1 MGRRNR
7 KMMSIAAVV
16 VVLAACGVGIAQAAV
31 GGGADEQATGPQA
44 ERAEQAAL
52 KVAGA
57 GHVAG
62 VERSD
67 GGWKVKVVKRG
78 ESLGPWWDE
87 STSDREVEIRLDRNY
102 QWVSARSAA
111 D

>member
-1 MGRRNR
+1 MAGNR
-7 KMMSIAAVV
+7 KLMSIGAVAV
-16 VVLAACGVGIAQAAV
+16 ALGAGGVGIAQAA
-31 GGGADEQATGPQA
+31 GGDSAEPVTGPKA
-44 ERAEQAAL
+44 ERAEKAAL

-57 GHVAG
+57 GHVTG

-87 STSDREVEIRLDRNY
+87 STSDREVVIQLDRNY
-102 QWVSARSAA
+102 EWVSARTST